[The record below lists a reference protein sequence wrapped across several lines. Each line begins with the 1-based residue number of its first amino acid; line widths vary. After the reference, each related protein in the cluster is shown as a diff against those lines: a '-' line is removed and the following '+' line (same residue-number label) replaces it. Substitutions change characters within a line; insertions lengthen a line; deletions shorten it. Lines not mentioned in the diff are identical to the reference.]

1 MMSEFE
7 KQVRHALIDRDM
19 TMTDLANEL
28 GITISYVSDLL
39 KGKRTNQEQLQRIKE
54 FLEITDT
61 DDYEEQNRISVS
73 EVAEL
78 MNVSEQFIRIGLQKG
93 IFPFGYAVKM
103 STQWTY
109 YISPQKFTEHTGI
122 TVSQKG
128 EYYGRL

>member
-39 KGKRTNQEQLQRIKE
+39 KGKRTNQEQLQRIKSS
-54 FLEITDT
+54 LKSLTQMIMK
-61 DDYEEQNRISVS
+61 NRISVS

-78 MNVSEQFIRIGLQKG
+78 MNVSEQFIRIGLQKIIYSSILYYLSREQYASG
-93 IFPFGYAVKM
+93 ILLKL
-103 STQWTY
+103 
-109 YISPQKFTEHTGI
+109 I
-122 TVSQKG
+122 
-128 EYYGRL
+128 